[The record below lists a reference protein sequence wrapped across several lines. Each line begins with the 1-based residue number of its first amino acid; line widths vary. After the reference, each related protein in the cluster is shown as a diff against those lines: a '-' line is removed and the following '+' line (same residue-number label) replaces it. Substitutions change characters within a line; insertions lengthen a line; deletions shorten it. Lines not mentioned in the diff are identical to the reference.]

1 MVKRG
6 AAPAFAAGC
15 VLAALAVAFVE
26 VAFYGLNAR
35 NAGRVRLTVE
45 PESGLYAYR
54 LTVGYRPQANGTVEA
69 VKTVDGQEVYRA
81 RYTFDERHRRVTEP
95 APHCPGERLALF
107 FGDSMVFGEGLND
120 DETLPVEVARRVP
133 AWTALNYAFSG
144 YGPGQAVN
152 QLTDDTLFE
161 YAQPTEAVAVYT
173 FIPHHV
179 RRTIGSMRVVSQW
192 GLHFPYFT
200 ANEAG
205 GVDLRET
212 FERGRPERTGW
223 YRFFAREQIGRYF
236 AVDWPVAIGGEDL
249 DLTARVIAAAQKAF
263 TARYPEGRFYVLLY
277 PAMTE
282 DEFSS
287 TRLAPYLARYGV
299 EMLDFTG
306 AVDLSLPGR
315 RIVGDGHPT
324 GAANALLAERLVA
337 ALALDKAVCAP
348 PSP

>member
-1 MVKRG
+1 MVTRG
-6 AAPAFAAGC
+6 TALAFAAGC
-15 VLAALAVAFVE
+15 ALAALALAVVE
-26 VAFYGLNAR
+26 VSFYGLNTR
-35 NAGRVRLTVE
+35 NADRVRLAIE

-54 LTVGYRPQANGTVEA
+54 LTVGYRPQANGSVEA
-69 VKTVDGQEVYRA
+69 VKTVDGEEVYRA
-81 RYTFDERHRRVTEP
+81 RYTFDERHRRVTGP
-95 APHCPGERLALF
+95 APPCPGERLAFF

-120 DETLPVEVARRVP
+120 DETLPAEVARRAP

-161 YAQPTEAVAVYT
+161 YATPKEAVAVYT

-223 YRFFAREQIGRYF
+223 YRFFAREQICRYF
-236 AVDWPVAIGGEDL
+236 AVDWPIAIGEEDIE
-249 DLTARVIAAAQKAF
+249 LTARVIAAAQAAF
-263 TARYPEGRFYVLLY
+263 AARYPEGRFYALLY
-277 PAMTE
+277 PATAA
-282 DEFSS
+282 DEFPS

-299 EMLDFTG
+299 ETLDFTT
-306 AVDLSLPGR
+306 AADLSLPGR
-315 RIVGDGHPT
+315 VIVGDGHPT
-324 GAANALLAERLVA
+324 GATNAILAERLVA
-337 ALALDKAVCAP
+337 ALALDTAVCEA